1 MGILQGPLPAL
12 NSQYALIAR
21 CQLFKINRII
31 GFIILA
37 AVVYGMLQAYGV
49 LPEGAPR
56 LFPQR
61 SGSPAA

>member
-1 MGILQGPLPAL
+1 M
-12 NSQYALIAR
+12 
-21 CQLFKINRII
+21 FKLNRIV

-37 AVVYGMLQAYGV
+37 ALVYGVLQAYGL
-49 LPEGAPR
+49 LPEVAPR